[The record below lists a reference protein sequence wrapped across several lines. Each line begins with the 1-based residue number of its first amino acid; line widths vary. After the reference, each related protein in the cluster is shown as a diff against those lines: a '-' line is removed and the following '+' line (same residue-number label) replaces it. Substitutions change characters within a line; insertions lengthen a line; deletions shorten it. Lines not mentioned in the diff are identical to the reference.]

1 MSYIIPLI
9 GYNSPPLSLNQ
20 RAHWAKTRS
29 TAQKLARE
37 VIRSA
42 NIAML
47 LYAQAEEGTARL
59 PAGASLFGAG
69 DPPGPAYLILSGQV
83 RVERQRDDDNP
94 APTVKAAA
102 DALVRYGLVS
112 SDDHRVMTRS
122 VLIHAVDKMPPLH
135 FYGRGLRQPARLWLS
150 VDDLTQAGAA

>member
-29 TAQKLARE
+29 AAQKLARE

-42 NIAML
+42 NVVK
-47 LYAQAEEGTARL
+47 L
-59 PAGASLFGAG
+59 PKGLERVHVTLHWA
-69 DPPGPAYLILSGQV
+69 PA
-83 RVERQRDDDNP
+83 VERQRDDANP
-94 APTVKAAA
+94 TPTVKAAA
-102 DALVRYGLVS
+102 DALVRYGLVP

-135 FYGRGLRQPARLWLS
+135 FYGKGMRQPARLWLS
-150 VDDLTQAGAA
+150 VDNLTQAGAV

>member
-20 RAHWAKTRS
+20 RAHWAETRS
-29 TAQKLARE
+29 AAQKLAGE

-42 NIAML
+42 NVVK
-47 LYAQAEEGTARL
+47 L
-59 PAGASLFGAG
+59 PKGLERVHVTLHWA
-69 DPPGPAYLILSGQV
+69 PA
-83 RVERQRDDDNP
+83 VERQRDDDNP

-102 DALVRYGLVS
+102 DALVRYGLVT

-122 VLIHAVDKMPPLH
+122 VQIHAVDKMPPLH